1 MSLRPRHRV
10 SRGLTDDRGAALV
23 LALMVLVGL
32 SAITLAL
39 LSLGTVEPQI
49 SRNHVDLIR
58 SRYLAEAGIE
68 YAYDALAV
76 NAGTWSD
83 YLVGATCTSGAVLVD
98 GALPQHVLAHGRFT
112 VLVRNDCGRGDEN
125 LSGVPPDDAIDPT
138 RDANGTV
145 IVSST
150 GVAAR
155 TSHTITVVVS
165 DARASRTA
173 SQGVP
178 RSLIKAYNWSER

>member
-1 MSLRPRHRV
+1 MSHRRGAFLRR
-10 SRGLTDDRGAALV
+10 LTDTSGAALV

-32 SAITLAL
+32 SAIMLAL
-39 LSLGTVEPQI
+39 LSLGAVEPQI

-58 SRYLAEAGIE
+58 ARYLAEAGIE
-68 YAYDALAV
+68 YAYDRLAV
-76 NAGTWSD
+76 SAGTWSD
-83 YLVGATCTSGAVLVD
+83 YLAGATCTSGAPLVD
-98 GALPQHVLAHGRFT
+98 GALPGQSGAHGRFT
-112 VLVRNDCGRGDEN
+112 VLVRNDCGPGDEN
-125 LSGVPPDDAIDPT
+125 LTGVAHDDALDPA

-165 DARASRTA
+165 DDGGSRVAGQT
-173 SQGVP
+173 VP
-178 RSLIKAYNWSER
+178 RSSVKTYNWSER